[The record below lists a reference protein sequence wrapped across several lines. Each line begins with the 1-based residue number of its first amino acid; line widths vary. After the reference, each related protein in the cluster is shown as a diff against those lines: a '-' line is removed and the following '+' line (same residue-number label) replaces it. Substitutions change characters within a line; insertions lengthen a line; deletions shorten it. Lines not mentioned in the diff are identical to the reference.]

1 MLFINNKQKIKY
13 LYLMQEIIKH
23 QSSPN
28 NSRKI
33 TPSSPVRE
41 IIYHRPRNLSR
52 ILEHYVED
60 FIADDDKCVACK
72 QPANNL
78 LVSCESDTIHIYPC
92 CCPQHKAHI
101 NKI

>member
-1 MLFINNKQKIKY
+1 MTY
-13 LYLMQEIIKH
+13 LSELRI
-23 QSSPN
+23 STSL
-28 NSRKI
+28 SVVKI

-101 NKI
+101 NKIWINIVKKMNI